1 MISKQQIEHIAKLAR
16 LGIDEKEK
24 EKFSKDL
31 SAILDYVKK
40 LDELGTR
47 KIVSYSK
54 EDQITGLKNIM
65 RKDEK
70 RYPDKQTKER
80 ILENVPEIKEG
91 YVKVKTIL

>member
-1 MISKQQIEHIAKLAR
+1 MILKKEIEHIAKLAR

-31 SAILDYVKK
+31 SVILDYVKK
-40 LDELGTR
+40 LDEVET
-47 KIVSYSK
+47 KNIEPIK
-54 EDQITGLKNIM
+54 QITRLKNAM

-80 ILENVPEIKEG
+80 ILENVPEIKDG

>member
-1 MISKQQIEHIAKLAR
+1 MVSKQQIEHIARLAR
-16 LGIDEKEK
+16 LGLNEKEK

-31 SAILDYVKK
+31 SVILDYVKK
-40 LDELGTR
+40 LDEVET
-47 KIVSYSK
+47 KNIEPIK
-54 EDQITGLKNIM
+54 QITRLKNAM

-80 ILENVPEIKEG
+80 ILENVPEIKDG